1 MRNVRR
7 QQVQQNKKRRNLIFV
22 TFGILILIYLSMN
35 LIIGENG
42 LLRYIQLKSTK
53 NQFHAETIA
62 ISNQT
67 SDVKKQV
74 DILKE
79 KPHAFEEYAREY
91 GLTNEGELI
100 FKFEEKE

>member
-22 TFGILILIYLSMN
+22 TFGILILIYLSLN

-53 NQFHAETIA
+53 NQIQAETIA
-62 ISNQT
+62 ISNHT

-74 DILKE
+74 DVLEE
-79 KPHAFEEYAREY
+79 KPHVFEEFAREY
-91 GLTNEGELI
+91 GLTKKGELI
-100 FKFEEKE
+100 FKFKDKE